1 MDLFW
6 IIVGFITA
14 VSLLV
19 TVHEFGHFWV
29 ARKLGFKVLR
39 FSVGFGKPLFKI
51 VGRDPDR
58 TEYVIAYIP
67 LGGYVRMLDER
78 DGTVPVADLPRAF
91 GRRPHWQRIAVL
103 LAGPAANIL
112 FAVIVLWGMYWSEGV
127 DIVRPVVEQ
136 VSVSSPA
143 AQAGLR
149 PQDEILSIDG
159 TRTPDKGDVLL
170 GLLDAMSD
178 DGEAVFHVRGRD
190 GRERNVTL
198 AIPDPDL
205 RLQLTEPD
213 VMFLGLGFHFWQP
226 RLPAAI
232 GGVIPEGAAANA
244 GLQAGD
250 EIVAIDDSPI
260 RSWDEF
266 TDYVNARPAQTLI
279 FTIRR
284 DGNTLQKPVVTSR
297 DTVVGRTIGRIRVEP
312 VTSGQQVEIPEE
324 LRSHMDLGPMAAL
337 NYSVFKSWQMT
348 VAQGKFFVRMLQK
361 KVSSKNVSGI
371 LSIAKYSGDAVRAGP
386 FSFLMLLVLLSLS
399 LGFLNL
405 LPIPILDGGNIVFQ
419 LIEWAKGA
427 PLSDR
432 TYFVGQQ
439 AGLLLLVLLMGLALF
454 NDLSGMLARS

>member
-1 MDLFW
+1 MEGFW
-6 IIVGFITA
+6 WIVGFIPA

-39 FSVGFGKPLFKI
+39 FSVGFGKPLLKYI
-51 VGRDPDR
+51 GRDPDR

-78 DGTVPVADLPRAF
+78 ESKVSVADLPRAF
-91 GRRPHWQRIAVL
+91 GRRPPWQRIAVL

-112 FAVIVLWGMYWSEGV
+112 FAIVVLWAMFWSQGV
-127 DIVRPVVEQ
+127 NIVRPVVDQ
-136 VSVSSPA
+136 VSVNSPA
-143 AQAGLR
+143 TQAGLR
-149 PQDEILSIDG
+149 PQDEILAIDG
-159 TRTPDKGDVLL
+159 TRTQDKGDVLL
-170 GLLDAMSD
+170 GLLDAMST
-178 DGEAVFHVRGRD
+178 DGEAVMRVRGRD
-190 GRERNVTL
+190 GRERDVTL
-198 AIPDPDL
+198 AIPDPAL

-213 VMFLGLGFHFWQP
+213 VMFLGLGFRFWQQ
-226 RLPAAI
+226 RLPAVI
-232 GGVIPEGAAANA
+232 GAVLPEGAAASA

-250 EIVAIDDSPI
+250 AIVAIDDSPI
-260 RSWDEF
+260 RSFDEF

-297 DTVVGRTIGRIRVEP
+297 DEVVGRIIGRIRVEP
-312 VTSGQQVEIPEE
+312 VTPTQLEEIPEE
-324 LRSHMDLGPMAAL
+324 LRSHLDLGPLAAL
-337 NYSVFKSWQMT
+337 NYSVAKSWQMT
-348 VAQGKFFVRMLQK
+348 VAQAKFFVRMLDK

-371 LSIAKYSGDAVRAGP
+371 LSIAKYSGDAVRAGL
-386 FSFLMLLVLLSLS
+386 FSYLMLLVLLSLS

-419 LIEWAKGA
+419 LIEWAKGS

-432 TYFVGQQ
+432 TIFVGQW
-439 AGLLLLVLLMGLALF
+439 AGISLLVMLMGLALF
-454 NDLSGMLARS
+454 NDLTGLLARS